1 MLWSRFQRWRYG
13 AAERQGISLN
23 REDTER
29 LDQLARS
36 VRRVRISRSLLG
48 LAWTAGPVTALGLYG
63 GYYIGY
69 GQLPSNQQLIYFVSF
84 TVLSGLIALAAKVLY
99 DGTWGYRNER
109 SQQSVVEV
117 TDKLGD
123 LILSVRN
130 LIVQS
135 LDGDARQRESATQL
149 LQRVGLSP
157 SGIRHGVMRLTG
169 NSELAELLAHI
180 DNYRRAGLST
190 RIRELHESTG
200 IRPDSSIEALRL
212 LSPNAA
218 EVLRLRFNGDIARL
232 RHGMPRAEH
241 FIARVLAAIEQDNLQ
256 LITMQD
262 VESMLTLAFELINGR
277 EIPMLIFDY
286 RGRWRLAAAL
296 DRMERRRSRY
306 RIAQAAG
313 SNRVRS
319 LATWL
324 IEVDLMSSD
333 EVPEGISSGEL
344 IERVVGALDRLAER
358 LQALAQAVDAG
369 AFDQYQALRQ
379 LAEKMINAL
388 RLYRYAY
395 DSFVRTGELH
405 AEFQLA
411 AASWNTLLDKSQLPT
426 EQLQVGPRGRGVH
439 ILEKIVQLN
448 DDERMEVCEHIGR
461 YLRSQHLESHE
472 TKGLFERRSDR
483 DYPLTFESARRL
495 AIEVALALEPHV
507 HLSYPEIQ
515 RGIGATYASYLGDLE
530 PGMSAREKRTIAE
543 AVAQDVEEDMS
554 EAAEH
559 LAAALVRHY
568 RVRLNEDACR
578 FLHETYGARQS
589 VLAQL
594 TEQQSAQSASHSPL
608 TAPPATVPPA
618 QRRWYR
624 SLVLARRLVTELRD

>member
-13 AAERQGISLN
+13 ATERQGISLN

-36 VRRVRISRSLLG
+36 VRRVRMSRSLLG

-69 GQLPSNQQLIYFVSF
+69 GQLPSNQQLVYFVSF

-109 SQQSVVEV
+109 SQRYVVEV

-135 LDGDARQRESATQL
+135 LEGDARQRESATQL
-149 LQRVGLSP
+149 LQRVDLSP
-157 SGIRHGVMRLTG
+157 SGIRHAVLQLTAD
-169 NSELAELLAHI
+169 EALADLLAQI
-180 DNYRRAGLST
+180 ENYRSAGLVA
-190 RIRELHESTG
+190 RIRDLHEQTG
-200 IRPDSSIEALRL
+200 IHPDASIEALRP
-212 LSPNAA
+212 LSPVAA
-218 EVLRLRFNGDIARL
+218 DILRLRFKGDIALL

-241 FIARVLAAIEQDNLQ
+241 FIARVLAAIEQDNLL

-262 VESMLTLAFELINGR
+262 VESMLILAFELINGR

-319 LATWL
+319 LASWL
-324 IEVDLMSSD
+324 VEVDLMSYH
-333 EVPEGISSGEL
+333 EVPEGIQSGVL
-344 IERVVGALDRLAER
+344 IERVGLALDRLAEQ
-358 LQALAQAVDAG
+358 LQTLAKAVDAG
-369 AFDQYQALRQ
+369 ATEHYQPLRQ
-379 LAEKMINAL
+379 RAEQMINAL

-395 DSFVRTGELH
+395 ESFLRTGELH
-405 AEFQLA
+405 AEFLQA
-411 AASWNTLLDKSQLPT
+411 AASWNKLLDQSQQPT
-426 EQLQVGPRGRGVH
+426 QQLQTGPRGRGVH
-439 ILEKIVQLN
+439 ILEKVVQLS
-448 DDERMEVCEHIGR
+448 DDERMEVCEHIAR

-472 TKGLFERRSDR
+472 TKGLFERRSER

-515 RGIGATYASYLGDLE
+515 RGIGATNASYLGDLE
-530 PGMSAREKRTIAE
+530 PGMSAHEKRMIAE

-554 EAAEH
+554 DAAEH

-568 RVRLNEDACR
+568 RVSLNQEACR

-589 VLAQL
+589 VLAEL
-594 TEQQSAQSASHSPL
+594 SEQQQSNTAVQSPL
-608 TAPPATVPPA
+608 TARPSMVPPA

-624 SLVLARRLVTELRD
+624 SLVLARRLVTELRE